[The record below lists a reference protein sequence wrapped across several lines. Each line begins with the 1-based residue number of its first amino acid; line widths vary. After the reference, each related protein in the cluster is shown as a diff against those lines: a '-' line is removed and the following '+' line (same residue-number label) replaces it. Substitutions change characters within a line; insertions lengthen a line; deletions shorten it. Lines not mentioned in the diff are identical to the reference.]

1 MGVPKTI
8 YNNLALLMKQVCDL
22 GMSKEMIIL

>member
-1 MGVPKTI
+1 MRVPKTI

-22 GMSKEMIIL
+22 DVSKEIIIA